1 MAMVSGQHWA
11 VLQATQFSG
20 FQVFV
25 DLSSAF
31 ASLMRQLAFS
41 GKRSDEHIRWL
52 TQAFGMPDE
61 TFDDMRRLLSEPGAL
76 EQALVDPHMVACL
89 HQLHEHTWFV
99 MEGNRMAAR
108 TESGSQADDPLG
120 DIFFMAVHTRASRL
134 VRDRLRE
141 EGLLMELPYDENT
154 PFWMPAD
161 KPTTTV
167 SASDGAYLD
176 DALYFQL
183 WESAPNAMLAAKQP

>member
-1 MAMVSGQHWA
+1 MELWKGKGPHMLCSSYRDINIKDLAVKDLAAYWRRLAKCRIEEYAGDHAFGGLHSRGADLMAMVSGQHWA

-20 FQVFV
+20 FQIFV

-41 GKRSDEHIRWL
+41 GNRSDEHIRWL
-52 TQAFGMPDE
+52 IQAFGMPGE

-99 MEGNRMAAR
+99 MDG
-108 TESGSQADDPLG
+108 ESHGGA
-120 DIFFMAVHTRASRL
+120 HR
-134 VRDRLRE
+134 VR
-141 EGLLMELPYDENT
+141 
-154 PFWMPAD
+154 
-161 KPTTTV
+161 
-167 SASDGAYLD
+167 
-176 DALYFQL
+176 
-183 WESAPNAMLAAKQP
+183 QPGW